1 MFRRF
6 WLPLLRE
13 RQQGVVLI
21 FDGLFGRFGL
31 VRQERRQVKVAGH
44 LGTCGG
50 DEESNLRQS
59 VVVPVGAD
67 DFQAAKGFDFLP
79 FLAGQAFLPFPRAG
93 EAGMEG

>member
-1 MFRRF
+1 
-6 WLPLLRE
+6 
-13 RQQGVVLI
+13 LI